1 MDRSTALVKYMPWID
16 PPMVMMNWYISQ
28 ATYLLRVTIF
38 VKTFTFIPVQCIKA
52 QQNSWQHQI
61 SSLLLFI
68 SSQAQTGQ
76 QQVNKLIIIHW
87 VHCIQVLICGFNCVS
102 NWSTH
107 FKLLQSNSFFYNM
120 KQIKQTSINKLG
132 CCGIKFPT
140 ILARFWQFI
149 EHWGID
155 LTHL

>member
-1 MDRSTALVKYMPWID
+1 MSITHLNKRLCH
-16 PPMVMMNWYISQ
+16 
-28 ATYLLRVTIF
+28 TYLLRVTIF
-38 VKTFTFIPVQCIKA
+38 VKTFTFTPVQCMP
-52 QQNSWQHQI
+52 NWQHQI
-61 SSLLLFI
+61 SSSVLFI

-107 FKLLQSNSFFYNM
+107 FKLLQSNSFLYNM

-132 CCGIKFPT
+132 WLWHKIPYNISKILT
-140 ILARFWQFI
+140 I
-149 EHWGID
+149 HWTLGHWPHTSIGFSA
-155 LTHL
+155 LLKLK